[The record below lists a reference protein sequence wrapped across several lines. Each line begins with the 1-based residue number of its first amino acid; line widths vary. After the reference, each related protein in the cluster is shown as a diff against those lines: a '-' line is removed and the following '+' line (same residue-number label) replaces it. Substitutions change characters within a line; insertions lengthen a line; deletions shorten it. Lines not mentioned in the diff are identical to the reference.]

1 MIEINRT
8 FNYET
13 GLREVENLSG
23 VTFSA
28 ESFAHTFN
36 ITRTDGDVWP
46 GTITARFIR
55 ADGVTVFIEGS
66 IDTATWKTASVTLSP
81 ECYAAP
87 GPFLLV
93 LFNVCEDIDQ
103 AVAVYAARGTVLA
116 SDSGTVIASSGTM
129 QGIEAQLRA
138 IMEYCFADSN
148 SLAELM
154 ARYAVNISNMEGEL
168 AGFLTQSNEIMDA
181 LADSGISILSAPN
194 MLDPHAFYYT
204 ATVQVDG
211 VDTTVERVYG
221 QTNRCAAYG
230 KAYMKNATNSYG
242 TDNTDPDEISEA
254 VTTLSPTITDGDG
267 SVYRKGVA
275 FTVTNPPANG
285 YMNADILYYL
295 YGNHGEGEVPV
306 SESGNHDLDLK
317 VGHVYTMSCWARVT
331 SGETMMLEFAYS
343 PVPYWMPGERKIIE
357 VSGSAW
363 RRVEWQFT
371 FNPTGNQFNDY
382 TVYTDGNGHYST
394 TQDETYTT
402 AVTRRQAMWTKT
414 VGFGVCR
421 KYAGTVELCG
431 FRLVE
436 GNNYAKNRFD
446 DIEEDISAAL
456 SSIAPVESGAT
467 ASTNYASGAL
477 VMWKGKLYKTSAA
490 VATGATWAV
499 GTNLTA
505 TTLAAEL
512 AALAT

>member
-1 MIEINRT
+1 MIPIPRT
-8 FNYET
+8 FNSAD
-13 GLREVENLSG
+13 GLVKLDDLSG
-23 VTFSA
+23 VIFSS
-28 ESFAHTFN
+28 ESFAHRFE
-36 ITRTDGDVWP
+36 ISRVDGYGYE
-46 GTITARFIR
+46 GTISARFLR
-55 ADGVTVFIEGS
+55 ADGVTVYVEGS
-66 IDTATWKTASVTLSP
+66 ASADVAAVELPP
-81 ECYAAP
+81 ECYAVP
-87 GPFLLV
+87 GPFLLTI
-93 LFNVCEDIDQ
+93 FDIIADVNQ
-103 AVAVYAARGTVLA
+103 AICIYAGRGTVLA
-116 SDSGTVIASSGTM
+116 SESSQTTASSDVLN
-129 QGIEAQLRA
+129 GIEAQIRA

-204 ATVQVDG
+204 TTVQVDG

-221 QTNRCAAYG
+221 QTNRCAVYG

-267 SVYRKGVA
+267 SFYRKGVA

-295 YGNHGEGEVPV
+295 YGNHGEGTVPV

-331 SGETMMLEFAYS
+331 SGETMMLEFMYS
-343 PVPYWMPGERKIIE
+343 PVPYWMPSEEDHRGQRLRLAARGVAVHLQPDRESVQRLHGLHGRERKLQHDAGRDIHH
-357 VSGSAW
+357 
-363 RRVEWQFT
+363 RRHAAAGAVDEDRGLRRLPQ
-371 FNPTGNQFNDY
+371 
-382 TVYTDGNGHYST
+382 VRRNGR
-394 TQDETYTT
+394 
-402 AVTRRQAMWTKT
+402 AVRLPAGRGQQLRQEPLRRYRGGHRRRPLQHRP
-414 VGFGVCR
+414 GRERRDPC
-421 KYAGTVELCG
+421 
-431 FRLVE
+431 
-436 GNNYAKNRFD
+436 
-446 DIEEDISAAL
+446 
-456 SSIAPVESGAT
+456 
-467 ASTNYASGAL
+467 STNYAAGAL

-512 AALAT
+512 AALAQ